1 MLAMSDSPGEQGSE
15 LQVPGNP
22 HFFPFCAADSS
33 YCVPELFFF
42 FSNKL
47 IRDRNLTKS
56 VENYRKIPQKH
67 KFKM

>member
-1 MLAMSDSPGEQGSE
+1 MSQSLPEEGSSEMLAMSDSPGEQGSE

-42 FSNKL
+42 K
-47 IRDRNLTKS
+47 
-56 VENYRKIPQKH
+56 
-67 KFKM
+67 